1 MHASSA
7 ICSIQ
12 PLVEGENDNKMMDAG
27 KSKTLAIIV
36 SVLALISSLK
46 SSLKWLLR
54 WRPVVDHNSMKKVK
68 EMTQQKSSIPTNLK
82 KTLI

>member
-1 MHASSA
+1 
-7 ICSIQ
+7 
-12 PLVEGENDNKMMDAG
+12 MDTG

-36 SVLALISSLK
+36 SVLALI

-68 EMTQQKSSIPTNLK
+68 EMAQQKSSIIPIEKHCTADQPATTKVTQRVSIK
-82 KTLI
+82 KTYLTEKND

>member
-12 PLVEGENDNKMMDAG
+12 PLVEGEDGNKLMDAG

-46 SSLKWLLR
+46 WLLR
-54 WRPVVDHNSMKKVK
+54 WRPVVDHSMERVK
-68 EMTQQKSSIPTNLK
+68 EMAQQKSSIPTNLN
-82 KTLI
+82 KTLIKK